1 MIKKFD
7 YSLEMLEDIIYID
20 KKSFNEIEDDALTLN
35 NKLKENKNYE
45 LYIRYS
51 DGNPVAYLCILYVSN
66 LHYTGAWIDLIA
78 VIEEARQQGIAKEL
92 IKFSQDLV
100 KERGIKYLTGLVND
114 YNDASNEL
122 FKKSNFMYKDSK
134 FNLYYKYL

>member
-51 DGNPVAYLCILYVSN
+51 DGNPVAYLGILYVSN

-100 KERGIKYLTGLVND
+100 KERGIKYLTSLVND

>member
-1 MIKKFD
+1 M
-7 YSLEMLEDIIYID
+7 
-20 KKSFNEIEDDALTLN
+20 
-35 NKLKENKNYE
+35 
-45 LYIRYS
+45 
-51 DGNPVAYLCILYVSN
+51 
-66 LHYTGAWIDLIA
+66 HYTGAWIDLIA